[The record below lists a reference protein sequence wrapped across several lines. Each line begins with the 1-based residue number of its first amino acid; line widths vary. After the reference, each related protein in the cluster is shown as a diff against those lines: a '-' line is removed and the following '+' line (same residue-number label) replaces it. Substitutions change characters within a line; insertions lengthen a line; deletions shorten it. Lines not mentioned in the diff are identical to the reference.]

1 MKRYL
6 EEFKAFAVKGNVL
19 DLAVGVVIG
28 AAFGKIIDS
37 LVADV
42 IMPML
47 GIIMGGVDFSKIS
60 FGFRNAQINGGMFL
74 QALLNFII
82 VSAAL
87 FIFIKLINRFKRDQP
102 KSSPVTQPLPPEDI
116 RLLTEI
122 RDILKKQS

>member
-1 MKRYL
+1 MKRYFD
-6 EEFKAFAVKGNVL
+6 EFKTFAVKGNVL

-37 LVADV
+37 LVSYV

-47 GIIMGGVDFSKIS
+47 GIILGGVDFSKIT
-60 FGFRNAQINGGMFL
+60 FGIDSAQINVGMFL

-82 VSAAL
+82 VATAL
-87 FIFIKLINRFKRDQP
+87 FVFIKIINRFKRDKP
-102 KSSPVTQPLPPEDI
+102 KIPVMESLPPEDI

-122 RDILKKQS
+122 RDLLKNKS